1 MSSGLDSITSVY
13 SEARAEYSKQLCVF
27 LVPAYFK
34 FFIDLL
40 EKSRRLMES
49 EPKRV
54 LWQFQNLMNEI
65 HDWNMEKVSSEINN
79 IYTNCGCD
87 YLDDLITMVFIAHT
101 KILTAI
107 RLSSNNKKVEI
118 NVPRVEHFLFK
129 ALCETAKMLWS
140 STYLF
145 RDGISGIEKQQN
157 YRQIENIINEG
168 ILQAVRSLLPVKSII
183 KDYVKNEGV
192 NDSDSESDT
201 EEEIQSKSNDF
212 VKSQKD
218 ENNDND
224 NKTLEKIKSTSLQ
237 TDIINQV
244 TNNIIPMDI
253 PTDIPANLVNNSISE
268 TEFDSNKQEKQEL
281 NIPLNIDINNNEIIL
296 PNKHK
301 SPHTIIIDD
310 KPTVRFGEFDA
321 VFDSDNPLESDMIF
335 EPKDGDD
342 NSIPDLEILDEVG
355 QPLGLEDFEDLDKK
369 EKDSESLGIN
379 DYETI

>member
-1 MSSGLDSITSVY
+1 MSTGLDSIASVY

-40 EKSRRLMES
+40 EKARQLMVA
-49 EPKRV
+49 EPKRS
-54 LWQFQNLMNEI
+54 LWQFQNLLNEI
-65 HDWNMEKVSSEINN
+65 HDWNMEKVNTEIHN

-101 KILTAI
+101 KVLTAI

-129 ALCETAKMLWS
+129 ALCETAKMLWG

-157 YRQIENIINEG
+157 YRQIEHIINEG

-183 KDYVKNEGV
+183 KDYVKNESAAI
-192 NDSDSESDT
+192 NDDSDSDSDLGDDEPEKTVIPEKDITPDISSIDEKET
-201 EEEIQSKSNDF
+201 ELKIPEIAAPVTEPINPP
-212 VKSQKD
+212 V
-218 ENNDND
+218 
-224 NKTLEKIKSTSLQ
+224 
-237 TDIINQV
+237 DIP
-244 TNNIIPMDI
+244 IIP
-253 PTDIPANLVNNSISE
+253 AE
-268 TEFDSNKQEKQEL
+268 TKTVTESPQVEPPK
-281 NIPLNIDINNNEIIL
+281 NEIIV
-296 PNKHK
+296 PQQDT
-301 SPHTIIIDD
+301 PQTIIIDE

-321 VFDSDNPLESDMIF
+321 VFDSDNPLDSDMIF

-342 NSIPDLEILDEVG
+342 EDSVPDLEILDEVG
-355 QPLGLEDFEDLDKK
+355 QPLGLDDFEDLDKK
-369 EKDSESLGIN
+369 EEVLQSLGDGDYESL
-379 DYETI
+379 